1 MRTLPFAD
9 WYTGL
14 NLVGR
19 PVNRDAERT
28 EYAQRKA
35 GRGIRLV
42 TRNQMSVPARTVRG
56 EMLPIRAYDLARF
69 S

>member
-1 MRTLPFAD
+1 MRNPTMLP
-9 WYTGL
+9 YPLGL
-14 NLVGR
+14 ILAAR
-19 PVNRDAERT
+19 PVNRDADRT

-42 TRNQMSVPARTVRG
+42 TRNQMSVPARTLRG